1 MFAFATMS
9 TKNDGGAA
17 FPVAC
22 PNGTMRNEG
31 ISMRD
36 YFAAK
41 AMQGLLAKHGAYFE
55 DREHSSLCSEK
66 MARDAFESA
75 LLIGEVC
82 VYSYEVADAMLA
94 ERAK

>member
-1 MFAFATMS
+1 MS
-9 TKNDGGAA
+9 TKNDGGQA
-17 FPVAC
+17 FTTSGFATQGGGVYRGEYDA
-22 PNGTMRNEG
+22 TL
-31 ISMRD
+31 RD